1 VSKIFTVIIDEEV
14 LADMEMQLFARGEID
29 PGIIMKMESKDI
41 LENSIPFPITY
52 IEEEEES

>member
-1 VSKIFTVIIDEEV
+1 MSKIFTVIIDEEV
-14 LADMEMQLFARGEID
+14 LADMEIQLFARGEID

-52 IEEEEES
+52 IEEEES

>member
-14 LADMEMQLFARGEID
+14 LVDMEIQLFARGEID
-29 PGIIMKMESKDI
+29 PGIIRKMESKDI

-52 IEEEEES
+52 IEEEES